1 MIDLSK
7 LRQDTQNVKI
17 LILRKE
23 PGFAVDTL
31 IQLDQ
36 QVRSIRSDVEQLRK
50 EKNDLAKQGAQGVS
64 AEVRERAIQLGKDL
78 KAKELELEAT
88 EKEFNNLWLCCPNIP
103 QEDIPVG
110 DKADNKVVK
119 TVGQKPNFSF
129 KPKNHLELNEQAQ
142 WFDLHVGANIAG
154 AQFVFYNECGTKI
167 IYALTSLMLRNNVK
181 HGFKPVL
188 PPALIQEKGL
198 YNAGNLPKF
207 EGDFYRVNDENL
219 CLIPTS
225 EVSLTNLH
233 ADQIIPGEQLPL
245 RYTSW
250 TSCFR
255 REAGGHGAND
265 RGLIRIHQ
273 FEKVELFAITKP
285 EDSNPELDRMVAAA
299 EDILQQLG
307 LHYRISL
314 LAAQDCSFQSSK
326 TFDIEVWL
334 PGQDRFYEVSSCSNC
349 HDFQARRAGIRY
361 RAKAEEK
368 PTLVHTLNASSLAL
382 PRLMVALMET
392 YQQEDGS
399 IKLPEH
405 VQKLIDNVW

>member
-1 MIDLSK
+1 MIDLSR
-7 LRQDTQNVKI
+7 LRQDPETIKT

-23 PGFAVDTL
+23 PGFAIDSL
-31 IQLDQ
+31 IDLDQ
-36 QVRSIRSDVEQLRK
+36 RVRSIRSDVEQLRK
-50 EKNDLAKQGAQGVS
+50 EKNELAKQGAGGVT
-64 AEVRERAIQLGKDL
+64 AQVRERAIQLGKDL
-78 KAKELELEAT
+78 KTKEQDLEVA
-88 EKEFNNLWLCCPNIP
+88 EKEFNHLWLSCPNIP
-103 QEDIPVG
+103 QDDIPVG

-119 TVGQKPNFSF
+119 TFGQKPVFSF
-129 KPKNHLELNEQAQ
+129 TPKNHVELNEQAQ
-142 WFDLHVGANIAG
+142 WFDLQVGAAIAG
-154 AQFVFYNECGTKI
+154 SQFVFYNEFGTKI

-207 EGDFYRVNDENL
+207 EGDFYKVNDENL

-233 ADQIIPGEQLPL
+233 ADQIIAGDQLPL
-245 RYTSW
+245 RYTAW

-255 REAGGHGAND
+255 REAGSHGAND

-285 EDSNPELDRMVAAA
+285 EDSNNELDRMVAAA
-299 EDILQQLG
+299 EDILQSLG
-307 LHYRISL
+307 LHYRITL
-314 LAAQDCSFQSSK
+314 LAAQDCSFQSAK

-349 HDFQARRAGIRY
+349 QDFQARRASIRY
-361 RAKAEEK
+361 RTKPEEK
-368 PTLVHTLNASSLAL
+368 PCLVHTLNASSLAL